1 MTKVLNDIKE
11 RNHDSE
17 VCFFNCKKNGAVF
30 NQIPYQCRY
39 FKGSSMYE
47 DLLKYQ
53 EIPNID
59 VSDDGTFFNPNI
71 KEFYLQLIMFEEYKE
86 EIDLECRNKEDLIK
100 VENSIEDL

>member
-1 MTKVLNDIKE
+1 MTLKKE
-11 RNHDSE
+11 TMTQK
-17 VCFFNCKKNGAVF
+17 FAFLIAKKNGAVF

-71 KEFYLQLIMFEEYKE
+71 KEFYLQLIMFEDYKE
-86 EIDLECRNKEDLIK
+86 EIDLECRNKEDLIE
-100 VENSIEDL
+100 VENSIENL